1 MDYEDDDDAR
11 LLHDVVSRIAVCL
24 GIVCCARFVF
34 GLCFLLSFA
43 SEGAEVKL
51 SWRIQ

>member
-1 MDYEDDDDAR
+1 MDYEEDDDAR

-34 GLCFLLSFA
+34 FALSFA

-51 SWRIQ
+51 SWRTQ